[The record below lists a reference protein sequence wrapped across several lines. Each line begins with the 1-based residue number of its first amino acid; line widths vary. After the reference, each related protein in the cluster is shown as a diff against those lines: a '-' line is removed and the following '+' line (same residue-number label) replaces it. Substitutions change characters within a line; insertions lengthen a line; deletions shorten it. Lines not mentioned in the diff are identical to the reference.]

1 MAPRRQSRRTI
12 DAASLEIEIA
22 HLGDLDLKTLRL
34 RWQGVTGRS
43 VPVHLPKHLLF
54 AMLAYRLQADAFGDL
69 QMGMVQTLKAA
80 VGSGEPAAITKLTD
94 KFDRRNQALAA
105 GAILTREWN
114 GRDHRVMVLADGFAF
129 EGKTYDSLSRVAFA
143 ITGTKW
149 NGPRFFGLRA
159 ETQSAR
165 PQ

>member
-1 MAPRRQSRRTI
+1 MAPRRQSRRTM
-12 DAASLEIEIA
+12 DAAFLEIEIA
-22 HLGDLDLKTLRL
+22 RLADLDLKALRL
-34 RWQGVTGRS
+34 RWQAVTGRS

-54 AMLAYRLQADAFGDL
+54 ALLAYRIQADAFGDL
-69 QMGMVQTLKAA
+69 EMGMVQILKAA
-80 VGSGEPAAITKLTD
+80 IGSGEPAAITKLTGKID
-94 KFDRRNQALAA
+94 QRNQELAP
-105 GAILTREWN
+105 GAILTREWD

-149 NGPRFFGLRA
+149 NGPRFFGLRTA
-159 ETQSAR
+159 TQSAG